1 METTTIIRSIRH
13 YLPLFIAIA
22 AIALY
27 TSCSSSTAGNT
38 AQPPQELPVVSITSK
53 PVTVY
58 SEFTASLQGK
68 RDIEIRPQVDGNLEA
83 IYVDEGAYVHKG
95 QPLFKIDARPYTE
108 QLNNANATLLSAKA
122 SLANALINVNKLTP
136 LVQNNVISDVQ
147 LQSAKAAYDAAK
159 ANVEQ
164 AKAQVESAK
173 INVGY
178 TTITAPADGY
188 IGTIPFKTGSLVV
201 KSQADA
207 LTVLSENKEMHA
219 YFTLSESDF
228 INFKSRFAGATLQDK
243 IKHLPE
249 VELVLADNSIYPEK
263 GKVELAEGQFSKT
276 DGTISFRAN
285 FSNPNGLLRSGNT
298 GKIRLSNTVTNS
310 LLVPQEATFEL
321 QDKVFVYALTDSN
334 KVVGKPLTV
343 TGTSGNFYL
352 VSGGIKAGDKIVYQ
366 GIDRLHDGVIIK
378 PKTMPADSLFKTAA
392 L

>member
-1 METTTIIRSIRH
+1 METTIIRSIRH
-13 YLPLFIAIA
+13 NLPLFIALA
-22 AIALY
+22 AIVLH
-27 TSCSSSTAGNT
+27 TSCSSTTAGNT
-38 AQPPQELPVVSITSK
+38 APLPQELPVISISSK
-53 PVTVY
+53 PVTTY
-58 SEFTASLQGK
+58 TQFTAALQGK

-95 QPLFKIDARPYTE
+95 QSLFRIDARPYSE
-108 QLNNANATLLSAKA
+108 QLNNANASLLSAKA
-122 SLANALINVNKLTP
+122 SLANAAINVNKLTP
-136 LVQNNVISDVQ
+136 LVQNNVVSDVQ

-178 TTITAPADGY
+178 TTIKAPADGY
-188 IGTIPFKTGSLVV
+188 IGTIPFKTGSLVL
-201 KSQADA
+201 KSEANA

-219 YFTLSESDF
+219 YFTMSESDF
-228 INFKSRFAGATLQDK
+228 INFKTRFEGATLQDK
-243 IKHLPE
+243 IKKLPE
-249 VELVLADNSIYPEK
+249 VELVLADNTIYPIK
-263 GKVELAEGQFSKT
+263 GKIELAEGQFSKT
-276 DGTISFRAN
+276 DGTISFRAT
-285 FSNPNGLLRSGNT
+285 FSNANGLLRSGNT
-298 GKIRLSNTVTNS
+298 GKIRLPNVVTNS

-378 PKTMPADSLFKTAA
+378 PKEMPADSAKKTAA

>member
-13 YLPLFIAIA
+13 NLPLLIAVA
-22 AIALY
+22 AIVLH

-38 AQPPQELPVVSITSK
+38 APPPQELPVVSITSK

-83 IYVDEGAYVHKG
+83 IYVDEGAYVYKG

-122 SLANALINVNKLTP
+122 SLANALINVNKLAP

-228 INFKSRFAGATLQDK
+228 INFKSRFEGATLQEK

-249 VELVLADNSIYPEK
+249 VELVLADNSTYPEK

-298 GKIRLSNTVTNS
+298 GKIRLPNTVTNS

-334 KVVGKPLTV
+334 KVVGKPVTV